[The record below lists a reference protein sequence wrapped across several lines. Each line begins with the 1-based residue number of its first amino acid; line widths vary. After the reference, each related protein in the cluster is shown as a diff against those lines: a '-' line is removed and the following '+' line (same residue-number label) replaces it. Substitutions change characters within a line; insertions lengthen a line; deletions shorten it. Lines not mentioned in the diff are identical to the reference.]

1 MTCKH
6 CGISESTLRWQ
17 ARKIEELEAQ
27 IENILGAPAPVEG
40 NDTAVTSR
48 LHFKLSAAEGRIF
61 AVLLQREFVPR
72 ALLEDCV
79 GRTRRGRASED
90 RYNIVCVLMSRMRKK
105 LAPIGITIDNIP
117 GAGYRLGGRERAA
130 EILNLAA

>member
-27 IENILGAPAPVEG
+27 LENMRGTPAPIEG
-40 NDTAVTSR
+40 NDAAITSR
-48 LHFKLSAAEGRIF
+48 LQFNLSAAEGRIF

-105 LAPIGITIDNIP
+105 LAPLGITIDSIP

-130 EILNLAA
+130 ELLISAA